1 MGKRIPLWQILLVL
15 AFMLAS
21 LMYTIIVVGG
31 YMHIALILSGGF
43 ASIVA
48 ILNGYT
54 WSFLEKGIIRNIDH
68 SMQALLILLT
78 VGMLIGTWIAG
89 GIIQT
94 MIYYGLMI
102 LNPNIFLVAA
112 CLICCIVSRSRI
124 VTVLSSSVS
133 KSTVMQ

>member
-94 MIYYGLMI
+94 MIYDGLMI
-102 LNPNIFLVAA
+102 LNPNICLVAA

-124 VTVLSSSVS
+124 VTVLSSMV
-133 KSTVMQ
+133 

>member
-43 ASIVA
+43 ASVIA

-54 WSFLEKGIIRNIDH
+54 WSFLEKGIILED
-68 SMQALLILLT
+68 T
-78 VGMLIGTWIAG
+78 PDGTKWKR
-89 GIIQT
+89 Q
-94 MIYYGLMI
+94 L
-102 LNPNIFLVAA
+102 
-112 CLICCIVSRSRI
+112 
-124 VTVLSSSVS
+124 
-133 KSTVMQ
+133 

>member
-54 WSFLEKGIIRNIDH
+54 WSFLEKGN
-68 SMQALLILLT
+68 
-78 VGMLIGTWIAG
+78 
-89 GIIQT
+89 
-94 MIYYGLMI
+94 YPEY
-102 LNPNIFLVAA
+102 
-112 CLICCIVSRSRI
+112 
-124 VTVLSSSVS
+124 
-133 KSTVMQ
+133 